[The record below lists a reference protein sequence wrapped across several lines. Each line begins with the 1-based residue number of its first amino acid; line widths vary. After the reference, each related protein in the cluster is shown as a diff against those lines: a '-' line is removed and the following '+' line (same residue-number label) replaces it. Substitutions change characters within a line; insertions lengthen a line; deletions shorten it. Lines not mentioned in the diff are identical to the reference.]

1 MKRFNYLT
9 QLAMSVIFRVGEG
22 RYPGTPG
29 EGGGT
34 CMETPA
40 RLKGVTLVALILCG
54 VLASP
59 AARAASDRIVAS
71 YATPTNRPYG
81 LAYGD
86 GILYLGDY
94 VTKEIY
100 RIDPDNGSVMSS
112 FAPTP
117 TPGGTLMYGL
127 AYSSGYLWTT
137 TTGNPARLFRIE
149 PTGGSVVSSYSVTG
163 VSAGNGL
170 AADADYVYM
179 ANNNFPDYYIY
190 KYSISGGSVVS
201 SWNGAKYPDGLTVI
215 NHVPTS
221 HNVLLNLGNIDG
233 WVQIYDL
240 DGTLHE
246 GEQFLIDAPCPA
258 THYVGDL
265 ATKDDTHIFFA
276 SDYLKVLYELEI
288 NWGGQEEPAVE
299 PVSFGRVKALFR

>member
-1 MKRFNYLT
+1 MD
-9 QLAMSVIFRVGEG
+9 
-22 RYPGTPG
+22 
-29 EGGGT
+29 
-34 CMETPA
+34 TPA
-40 RLKGVTLVALILCG
+40 RLKGVTLIVLILCG

-71 YATPTNRPYG
+71 YATPTNYPYG
-81 LAYGD
+81 LAYAD
-86 GILYLGDY
+86 GTLYLGDY
-94 VTKEIY
+94 VTKTVY
-100 RIDPDNGSVMSS
+100 QIDPDNGSVMGSYV
-112 FAPTP
+112 PTP
-117 TPGGTLMYGL
+117 APNGYMYGL
-127 AYSSGYLWTT
+127 AYSSGYLWATA
-137 TTGNPARLFRIE
+137 GSPARLYRME
-149 PTGGSVVSSYSVTG
+149 TTSGSVVSSYAVSG

-170 AADADYVYM
+170 AADADYIYL
-179 ANNNFPDYYIY
+179 ANNNYPDYYVY

-221 HNVLLNLGNIDG
+221 QNVLLNLGNIDG

-246 GEQFLIDAPCPA
+246 GEQFLIDAPCPE
-258 THYVGDL
+258 TNYVGDL